1 MTEIG
6 ISILSSD
13 LLNLE
18 KEIKSI
24 EKSKAD
30 YIHIDIMDG
39 HFVPN
44 LTFGPDIVAQV
55 KRMTKIPLD
64 VHLMIDNPARYIE
77 TFASVGADILTV
89 HYEACNQLDEVL
101 SLIRRHG
108 CKPGLAIKPTTSVE
122 SIKKYLDKVSL
133 VLQMTVEPG
142 FGGQAFIEATL
153 ENLQM
158 LDLHR
163 THHHLSYMIEVDG
176 GINKV
181 TGKKCVNAGADV
193 LAVGSYYI
201 NALNREKIIQ
211 ELKN

>member
-1 MTEIG
+1 MTKIG

-24 EKSKAD
+24 EQSNVD
-30 YIHIDIMDG
+30 YIHIDVMDG

-44 LTFGPDIVAQV
+44 LTFGPDIVAQI
-55 KRMTKIPLD
+55 KRVTNIPLD
-64 VHLMIDNPARYIE
+64 VHLMINHPEKYIE

-89 HYEACNQLDEVL
+89 HYEACDQLDEVL

-108 CKPGLAIKPTTSVE
+108 CKPGLAIKPTTNIE

-142 FGGQAFIEATL
+142 FGGQTFIEDTL
-153 ENLQM
+153 ENLQV
-158 LDLHR
+158 LDQYR
-163 THHHLSYMIEVDG
+163 SNHHLSYMIEVDG
-176 GINKV
+176 GINNI
-181 TGKKCVNAGADV
+181 TGKVCVNAGTDI

-201 NALNREKIIQ
+201 NALNREKAIQ
-211 ELKN
+211 ELKK